1 MKAKKMFSVMMAM
14 VLWISGTAIPVSA
27 ESISI
32 KKTQPITMAGSEA
45 SYTLKNQIEQT
56 GVHITDES
64 IIQLVS
70 ISSEQKTQS
79 QALVITNETGNTVT
93 KDVLMMV
100 TDEGVG
106 FGKGGDVSTHA
117 GSTAEFP
124 SLSWDGRYVVRG
136 TAVYNEYELNQD
148 GLATP
153 FYQPIGAY
161 FTYRK
166 YESCTVSNIT
176 MLYLCD
182 GYEYS
187 YPGLEDF
194 NNEIEYIIT
203 VEKSSPVASTIYSTT
218 REYNKNRVIRTTN
231 GSPFMGQFLTFTT
244 VVDGESTTY
253 TVTLY

>member
-1 MKAKKMFSVMMAM
+1 
-14 VLWISGTAIPVSA
+14 
-27 ESISI
+27 
-32 KKTQPITMAGSEA
+32 
-45 SYTLKNQIEQT
+45 
-56 GVHITDES
+56 
-64 IIQLVS
+64 
-70 ISSEQKTQS
+70 
-79 QALVITNETGNTVT
+79 
-93 KDVLMMV
+93 
-100 TDEGVG
+100 
-106 FGKGGDVSTHA
+106 
-117 GSTAEFP
+117 
-124 SLSWDGRYVVRG
+124 
-136 TAVYNEYELNQD
+136 
-148 GLATP
+148 
-153 FYQPIGAY
+153 
-161 FTYRK
+161 
-166 YESCTVSNIT
+166 